1 MARSRRN
8 VPQPKEHSAL
18 SVNDVSKSYG
28 TAPALDPISFDINT
42 GDRVALI
49 GHNGSGKTNI
59 AESLIYLAFLSSHRV
74 SNNVPLISLGN
85 QQAIIRAEVQR
96 EERTLQ
102 IDLEINASKANRAR
116 INSNPTRS
124 QREILG
130 AIQIVY
136 FSPEDLDLV
145 RGEPGTRRD
154 FLDRLLIT
162 RTPRLAGVIA
172 DYERVVKQR
181 NALLKTRT
189 SAAALAPWNEQLIK
203 LGAELTAE
211 RIALIDALNP
221 HVAYNYANLNEV
233 KPASIS
239 YKCSTEGVTRDIEE
253 NITALTARLDEVAY
267 QEIERGVSLIGPH
280 RDDLHLQLGD
290 FPAKGYASHGE
301 SWSMAISLRIGSFNL
316 LKSEGASPILILDDV
331 FAELDTSR
339 RIQLMSATQLAEQT
353 FITAAVESDLPA
365 ELLTQKFYVTPG
377 VVKKGKS

>member
-1 MARSRRN
+1 
-8 VPQPKEHSAL
+8 
-18 SVNDVSKSYG
+18 
-28 TAPALDPISFDINT
+28 
-42 GDRVALI
+42 
-49 GHNGSGKTNI
+49 
-59 AESLIYLAFLSSHRV
+59 V

-96 EERTLQ
+96 EDRTLQ
-102 IDLEINASKANRAR
+102 IDLEINSSKANRAR
-116 INSNPTRS
+116 INGNPTRS

-211 RIALIDALNP
+211 RIALIEALNP
-221 HVAYNYANLNEV
+221 YIAQNYASLNEV

-239 YKCSTEGVTRDIEE
+239 YKCSTEGVTKDVDT
-253 NITALTARLDEVAY
+253 NITVLTARLDEVAY

-339 RIQLMSATQLAEQT
+339 RIQLMSATKLAEQT
-353 FITAAVESDLPA
+353 FITAAVESDLPT

-377 VVKKGKS
+377 VVKKGKG

>member
-1 MARSRRN
+1 VRINKLALTNFRSYN
-8 VPQPKEHSAL
+8 SLELELEPGVI
-18 SVNDVSKSYG
+18 
-28 TAPALDPISFDINT
+28 TFI
-42 GDRVALI
+42 GD
-49 GHNGSGKTNI
+49 NGSGKTNI

-96 EERTLQ
+96 EDRSLQ

-116 INSNPTRS
+116 INANPTRS

-162 RTPRLAGVIA
+162 RTPRLAGVIT

-189 SAAALAPWNEQLIK
+189 SAAALAPWSEQLIK

-221 HVAYNYANLNEV
+221 YVAHNYANLNEI

-239 YKCSTEGVTRDIEE
+239 YKCSTDGVSK
-253 NITALTARLDEVAY
+253 NIDDNIASLTTRLDEVAY

-339 RIQLMSATQLAEQT
+339 RIQLMSATRLAEQT
-353 FITAAVESDLPA
+353 FITAAVESDLPK

-377 VVKKGKS
+377 LVKKGKS

>member
-1 MARSRRN
+1 MRINKLALTNFRSY
-8 VPQPKEHSAL
+8 PSLELELQPG
-18 SVNDVSKSYG
+18 V
-28 TAPALDPISFDINT
+28 TTFI
-42 GDRVALI
+42 GD
-49 GHNGSGKTNI
+49 NGSGKTNI

-74 SNNVPLISLGN
+74 ANNVPLISLGA
-85 QQAIIRAEVQR
+85 QQAIIRTEIER
-96 EERTLQ
+96 DDRTLN

-116 INSNPTRS
+116 INGNPTRS

-130 AIQIVY
+130 ACQIVY

-145 RGEPGTRRD
+145 RGEPGGRRD

-162 RTPRLAGVIA
+162 RTPRMAGVIA

-181 NALLKTRT
+181 NALLKTHSSV
-189 SAAALAPWNEQLIK
+189 SALMPWNEQLIK
-203 LGAELTAE
+203 FGAQLTAD
-211 RIALIDALNP
+211 RIALVEALNP
-221 HVAYNYANLNEV
+221 WVAKNYANLNEV

-239 YKCSTEGVTRDIEE
+239 YKCSSEGVSNNFE
-253 NITALTARLDEVAY
+253 NNVEVLIKRLEEVAY

-280 RDDLHLQLGD
+280 RDDLHLQIGD

-316 LKSEGASPILILDDV
+316 LKSEGSEPILILDDV

-339 RIQLMSATQLAEQT
+339 RKQLMSATQIAEQT
-353 FITAAVESDLPA
+353 IITTAVESDLPA
-365 ELLTQKFYVTPG
+365 DLLTQRFYVTPG